1 MWLFYAPV
9 AAWIALLIV
18 RYRGVGA
25 LRAANPGMRDGGI
38 VGESKYE
45 ILEALPATW
54 TAPTLLIPVGVLA
67 ERMRLIAGQIGA
79 RGWKFPLV
87 FKPDVGQRGAGVKL
101 IRGFEHARRYLEK
114 ESRPV
119 VVQPFHPGPY
129 EAGVFYYR
137 LPSWSRGRI
146 LSITDKQFPAAVGD
160 GVTTLE
166 QLIWNDSRLRMQAHT
181 FLARHADRRQ
191 EIPAAGERVALVMAG
206 NHCQGT
212 LFRDGQHLITKAL
225 EDRIDAIAREY
236 VGFFIGRF
244 DIRYTD
250 VERFKAGEDFTIIEL
265 NGTTAE
271 STNIYDPD
279 GSLFAAYRQLFRQW
293 QLVFEIGAANLALG
307 SPSISL
313 EELLRLVRAQRAT
326 PGVFAVAD

>member
-1 MWLFYAPV
+1 
-9 AAWIALLIV
+9 
-18 RYRGVGA
+18 
-25 LRAANPGMRDGGI
+25 
-38 VGESKYE
+38 
-45 ILEALPATW
+45 
-54 TAPTLLIPVGVLA
+54 
-67 ERMRLIAGQIGA
+67 
-79 RGWKFPLV
+79 
-87 FKPDVGQRGAGVKL
+87 
-101 IRGFEHARRYLEK
+101 
-114 ESRPV
+114 
-119 VVQPFHPGPY
+119 VQPFHPGPY